1 MDNRRMGVEG
11 SAVVE
16 LWRNGARPMEVA
28 RAFAG
33 FVNQIILATEWLARC
48 IILGGL
54 TLVLY
59 YAADREPPFAVI
71 STEPAE
77 VRAGEF
83 VTLRSAVYRDIE
95 RGCNTEFSRFLWDS
109 HGARFDL
116 GTSKMSAQAIAAMD
130 RQSPGQLVMSVH
142 VPSAVSPGPA
152 RLQTVILY
160 RCNRTH
166 AWWPI
171 ESVADMPFTVLP

>member
-1 MDNRRMGVEG
+1 M
-11 SAVVE
+11 VE

-28 RAFAG
+28 RALAG
-33 FVNQIILATEWLARC
+33 FANQFILATEWLARC

-59 YAADREPPFAVI
+59 YASDREPPFAVI

-77 VRAGEF
+77 VKAGEF
-83 VTLRSAVYRDIE
+83 VTLKSAVYRDVT

-116 GTSKMSAQAIAAMD
+116 GTSKMSAAAIAEME
-130 RQSPGQLVMSVH
+130 RMSPGQLIVSVH
-142 VPSAVSPGPA
+142 VPPAVSPGPA
-152 RLQTVILY
+152 RLQTTILY
-160 RCNRTH
+160 RCNRVH
-166 AWWPI
+166 SLWPV
-171 ESVADMPFTVLP
+171 EMTADMPFTVLP